1 MAVDRSLIDEAR
13 GAGASTGGSSSGRS
27 GGSDSLVEAQRIIDA
42 ALGGT
47 SPSGGGSS
55 GGGGSSSGSCP
66 PGYKKNSAGK
76 CVPKSSSG
84 SEYDPGEQV
93 GGPDRRLDNGG
104 AIVDGIY
111 LPPGLD
117 FSGFDGGT
125 STEQPL
131 PPETPIDQ
139 SQQAYLEFLQQQ
151 AAAQKKEQQQSAKV
165 IIEDLLKQYGL
176 ESLTDFVGNLIFKE
190 DITSGEMILARLRSD
205 KGAAGE
211 VYRKRFA
218 GNEARRAAGMNVVSE
233 AEYLAMENTYRQI
246 MRSAALPTNL
256 FDQPDDLAALIGGD
270 VSAQELSTR
279 INDGYQAVQQSN
291 PEVINQM
298 RRLYGVSE
306 GDLAAYFLDPT
317 RATPYLIRQA
327 QSAQI
332 AGQAQLQAGQEIS
345 MTQAEQLATAGI
357 TQEQAQAGFQTI
369 AQSQELFGPLA
380 GTNEATIGVEEQI
393 AGIFGQ
399 SAAAQQR
406 IRQRQRERQ
415 ATFEAG
421 GRFAGQG
428 STVTGLQ

>member
-1 MAVDRSLIDEAR
+1 MMAIAYTDMPEREQKKALDIYGRQLRGEITQQQAEDEAKSNEERAQRRRDR
-13 GAGASTGGSSSGRS
+13 G
-27 GGSDSLVEAQRIIDA
+27 VEAGSFMLGDQA
-42 ALGGT
+42 APAEET
-47 SPSGGGSS
+47 P
-55 GGGGSSSGSCP
+55 
-66 PGYKKNSAGK
+66 A
-76 CVPKSSSG
+76 
-84 SEYDPGEQV
+84 
-93 GGPDRRLDNGG
+93 
-104 AIVDGIY
+104 
-111 LPPGLD
+111 
-117 FSGFDGGT
+117 
-125 STEQPL
+125 EQPVAQD
-131 PPETPIDQ
+131 E
-139 SQQAYLEFLQQQ
+139 YLKYLQEQQ
-151 AAAQKKEQQQSAKV
+151 AAAAAAQREEQRQSAKEV
-165 IIEDLLKQYGL
+165 INNMLAMYGL
-176 ESLTDFVGNLIFKE
+176 ESLSSFVNDMVFKE
-190 DITSGEMILARLRSD
+190 DIISGDVLLGRIRQTDQYKQRFRGIEM
-205 KGAAGE
+205 
-211 VYRKRFA
+211 
-218 GNEARRAAGMNVVSE
+218 RRQAGMNVPSE
-233 AEYLAMENTYRQI
+233 AEYIALENTYRQI
-246 MRSAALPTNL
+246 MRSAALPSDL
-256 FDQPDDLAALIGGD
+256 FDQPDDLATLIGSD
-270 VSAQELSTR
+270 VSPAELSNR

-317 RATPYLIRQA
+317 RATPYLLRQA

-380 GTNEATIGVEEQI
+380 GTTEATIGVEEQLS
-393 AGIFGQ
+393 GIFGQ